1 MTTWALI
8 APGPSA
14 SAEQAAQVLE
24 AGIPLGAIGNAFA
37 LAPHAQ
43 FVAATDGGWWRKHP
57 EAKSLPCRKFTMHT
71 VPDLETVK
79 VSGLYQICNSGVLG
93 LECARL
99 LGASRILLL
108 GFDMH
113 GSHFFGQYTNGLRNT
128 SPGQRKQHLI
138 QYAEWAR
145 VHRSIEV
152 INCTPGSA
160 LTCFPTARLDETGI
174 SELAADGAGTGGSVR
189 ARAAA

>member
-1 MTTWALI
+1 MTTWALL

-71 VPDLETVK
+71 VPDLETVTAMHNRI
-79 VSGLYQICNSGVLG
+79 GRWESGV
-93 LECARL
+93 
-99 LGASRILLL
+99 
-108 GFDMH
+108 D
-113 GSHFFGQYTNGLRNT
+113 
-128 SPGQRKQHLI
+128 
-138 QYAEWAR
+138 
-145 VHRSIEV
+145 
-152 INCTPGSA
+152 A
-160 LTCFPTARLDETGI
+160 LTWDEIETQSGVSRQQI
-174 SELAADGAGTGGSVR
+174 EELAILYKK
-189 ARAAA
+189 